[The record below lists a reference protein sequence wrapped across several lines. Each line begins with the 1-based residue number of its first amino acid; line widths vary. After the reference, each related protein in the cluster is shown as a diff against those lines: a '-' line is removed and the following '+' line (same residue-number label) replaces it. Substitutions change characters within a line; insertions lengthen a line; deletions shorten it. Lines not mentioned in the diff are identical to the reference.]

1 MKEQTQGALRPVDA
15 SDPMSGKRSM
25 YKLLGGKVCWQN
37 QEEPH
42 ASLFSCSDDACG
54 FLVYPEGEMFTLLK
68 G

>member
-1 MKEQTQGALRPVDA
+1 MKEQTQGALRPVGS

-25 YKLLGGKVCWQN
+25 YKLLGEKVCWQK
-37 QEEPH
+37 EPH